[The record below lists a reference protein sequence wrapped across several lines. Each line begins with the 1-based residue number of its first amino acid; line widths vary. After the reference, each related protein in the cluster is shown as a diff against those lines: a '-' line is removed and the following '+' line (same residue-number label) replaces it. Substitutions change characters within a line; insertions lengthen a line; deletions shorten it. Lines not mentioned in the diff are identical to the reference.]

1 MIMLYEILIK
11 FLDTPVLTIVVF
23 ILVMGVLS
31 RVLKLI
37 KIILKLFK

>member
-1 MIMLYEILIK
+1 MLYEILIK